1 MRRPNNVVSLGA
13 APTGPIDPDVADAIA
28 RVREAD
34 TTVLRC
40 EGTLRVA
47 EALLAELTET
57 TPPVSPRA
65 ISAEQRVELARD
77 QAHTAASRVVT
88 AQRRVADADGALEAA
103 EAILAH
109 LQQHDGVESRLITA
123 TLRAD
128 KAKRSSASARDK
140 LLDAQE
146 RSADAESRLSAAEQD
161 LDAARAHHASPAV
174 TVIAAEVAVGG
185 ASRALDD
192 ARAALTDAR
201 REHAAAIR
209 RAVASASGPE
219 SPRAPYF
226 ASLDAFVEEYLLP
239 NWRHQMTSTTHW
251 CTYWWRHAEA
261 ITRLEALW
269 EAFEV
274 LRLQPAPALSALWR
288 DHIDPHMRALTDET
302 GTFNRCSTR
311 PGEPPA
317 HQLIGTWA
325 SAPAPDGLFCV
336 DPDAEVKPQR
346 IRHQKGA
353 SA

>member
-1 MRRPNNVVSLGA
+1 MVSLGT
-13 APTGPIDPDVADAIA
+13 APTTGPIDPDVADAIA

-40 EGTLRVA
+40 EGALRVA
-47 EALLAELTET
+47 EARLREVTEA
-57 TPPVSPRA
+57 TPPVSPGA
-65 ISAEQRVELARD
+65 IAAEQRVELVRD
-77 QAHTAASRVVT
+77 QAHTAARRVVA
-88 AQRRVADADGALEAA
+88 AQRQVSDADGALEAA
-103 EAILAH
+103 EEVLAH
-109 LQQHDGVESRLITA
+109 LQRHGVTESKLIKARL
-123 TLRAD
+123 RVG
-128 KAKRSSASARDK
+128 KAQRSAASARDK

-146 RSADAESRLSAAEQD
+146 RAADAEARLSAAEQD
-161 LDAARAHHASPAV
+161 LDAAQEHHAFPPAAV
-174 TVIAAEVAVGG
+174 VAAEVAVVD

-192 ARAALTDAR
+192 ARAARTDAR

-209 RAVASASGPE
+209 AAAAPAAGPDG
-219 SPRAPYF
+219 PRAPYF

-239 NWRHQMTSTTHW
+239 NWRHQMTNTTHW

-274 LRLQPAPALSALWR
+274 LRLQPAPALSMLWR
-288 DHIDPHMRALTDET
+288 DHVDPHMRTLTDET

-311 PGEPPA
+311 PGESPA
-317 HQLIGTWA
+317 HQLIGAWA

-346 IRHQKGA
+346 IRHQEGA